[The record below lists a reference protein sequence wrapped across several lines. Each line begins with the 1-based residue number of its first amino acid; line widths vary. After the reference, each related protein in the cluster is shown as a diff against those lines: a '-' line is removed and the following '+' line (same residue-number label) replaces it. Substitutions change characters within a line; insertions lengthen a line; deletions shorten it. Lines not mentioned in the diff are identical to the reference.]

1 MSEENSPELD
11 ATFAAMADRPIP
23 EPTPMPDFTER
34 PKEKE
39 YDGNDS
45 AELRRAAKD
54 LSDARAAGT
63 IPRADDVE
71 PVDRGYRWTAGRG
84 DPVPEHYT
92 LDAKRAAEDLT
103 KVRMAEVE
111 AATPTQELAQAID
124 QVRAQVNG
132 EQQPQVQPQPEVQA
146 PADAVQQQQPSQDPA
161 AQVRQALE
169 QNPALRQALEQ
180 EMATVEQSRAQYAEA
195 ARQAATVAAAACLAD
210 HPALANLSAQEF
222 PHAMSALAKT
232 DPATATAIQAKLNR
246 VQALY
251 NQSQQAQQQAQQLQA
266 QRFQEYARIEDAR
279 FEKAIANEPT
289 ETKRAVIESGSRIL
303 SQYYG
308 IDAKALAQAVEGNPA
323 LRSASTQALIYDAI
337 KAKVAEESI
346 ASKVARPVPPVQ
358 RPGVSVDRNADDDVN
373 SALAKFRSDP
383 SPKTGR
389 DVLLARRAA
398 ANRR

>member
-1 MSEENSPELD
+1 M
-11 ATFAAMADRPIP
+11 
-23 EPTPMPDFTER
+23 
-34 PKEKE
+34 
-39 YDGNDS
+39 
-45 AELRRAAKD
+45 
-54 LSDARAAGT
+54 
-63 IPRADDVE
+63 
-71 PVDRGYRWTAGRG
+71 
-84 DPVPEHYT
+84 PEHYT

-232 DPATATAIQAKLNR
+232 DPATSDRYPGQTKSRAS
-246 VQALY
+246 AL
-251 NQSQQAQQQAQQLQA
+251 QPKSAGAA
-266 QRFQEYARIEDAR
+266 ARHSNYR
-279 FEKAIANEPT
+279 PSGFKNMP
-289 ETKRAVIESGSRIL
+289 GSRTRVL
-303 SQYYG
+303 KRQSRTSPPRPKG
-308 IDAKALAQAVEGNPA
+308 LCSKAAHA
-323 LRSASTQALIYDAI
+323 Y
-337 KAKVAEESI
+337 
-346 ASKVARPVPPVQ
+346 
-358 RPGVSVDRNADDDVN
+358 
-373 SALAKFRSDP
+373 
-383 SPKTGR
+383 
-389 DVLLARRAA
+389 
-398 ANRR
+398 